1 MLYLFHG
8 DWMRYLQEDSNNYV
22 YSHPYCYREHIKWL
36 YGATQQETCLI
47 VTNSRTTL
55 AAMNWDY
62 VPFNKNKAIG
72 KLEFNFK
79 IAYFSFD

>member
-1 MLYLFHG
+1 
-8 DWMRYLQEDSNNYV
+8 
-22 YSHPYCYREHIKWL
+22 
-36 YGATQQETCLI
+36 
-47 VTNSRTTL
+47 
-55 AAMNWDY
+55 MNWDY